1 MQSTLFRVLC
11 AFLHLAPLLR
21 GVILAGLVHCAHCG
35 ARMSGFIHRDR
46 YKKKDGTVVE
56 NRKPKYNCFQRL
68 RDCDGQALY
77 LADRVDGIVL
87 PPVPGPDETRKNAP
101 NHSSKN
107 GEQKYSFKMIKTE
120 SYLGDSMYLVRYSE
134 GVIPVFCLKILEK

>member
-1 MQSTLFRVLC
+1 
-11 AFLHLAPLLR
+11 
-21 GVILAGLVHCAHCG
+21 
-35 ARMSGFIHRDR
+35 MSGFIHRDR

-56 NRKPKYNCFQRL
+56 NRKPKYNCFQRAQRL

-120 SYLGDSMYLVRYSE
+120 SYLGDPMYLVRYSE

>member
-1 MQSTLFRVLC
+1 MGYAIWTGTDLKIEIKQKVQSTLFRVLC

-56 NRKPKYNCFQRL
+56 NRKPKYNCFSAGSAAAGL
-68 RDCDGQALY
+68 RRAGPLPGRPGGR
-77 LADRVDGIVL
+77 DR
-87 PPVPGPDETRKNAP
+87 PTA
-101 NHSSKN
+101 SSW
-107 GEQKYSFKMIKTE
+107 T
-120 SYLGDSMYLVRYSE
+120 
-134 GVIPVFCLKILEK
+134 

>member
-35 ARMSGFIHRDR
+35 ARMSGFIHCDR

-56 NRKPKYNCFQRL
+56 NRKPKYNCFQRTQRL

-87 PPVPGPDETRKNAP
+87 PPVPGPDETRKKLPQITQA
-101 NHSSKN
+101 
-107 GEQKYSFKMIKTE
+107 KME
-120 SYLGDSMYLVRYSE
+120 SRN
-134 GVIPVFCLKILEK
+134 IALK